1 MGFDQLADALGHQA
15 RRQILVELM
24 EHNPVSESGLE
35 GSAVSEIELIHSHLP
50 KLDEMDYIVWDRES
64 QTIMKGPIWEE
75 IEPVVHLLRD
85 NPERIPRDTFQCTKR
100 S

>member
-35 GSAVSEIELIHSHLP
+35 GSGVSGIELIHSHLP

-75 IEPVVHLLRD
+75 IEPVVRLLRD

>member
-35 GSAVSEIELIHSHLP
+35 GSGVSGIELIHSHLP

-75 IEPVVHLLRD
+75 IEPVVRLLRD
-85 NPERIPRDTFQCTKR
+85 NPERIPIDTFQCTKR

>member
-24 EHNPVSESGLE
+24 KHNPVSESGLE
-35 GSAVSEIELIHSHLP
+35 GSGVSKTELIHSHLP

-64 QTIMKGPIWEE
+64 QTIIKGPIWEE
-75 IEPVVHLLRD
+75 IEPVVRLLRD
-85 NPERIPRDTFQCTKR
+85 NPERIPRDTFQHTKR